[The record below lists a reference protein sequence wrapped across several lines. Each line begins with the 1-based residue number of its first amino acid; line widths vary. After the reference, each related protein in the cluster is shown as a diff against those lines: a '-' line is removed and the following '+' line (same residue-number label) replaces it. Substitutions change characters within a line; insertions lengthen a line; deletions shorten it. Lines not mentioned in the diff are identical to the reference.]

1 MDMKNFHNWVN
12 ATQKTNLEMTDTQR
26 QFGFNTSNIERK
38 IIEED
43 QETSPEMTDTDGEVT
58 LED

>member
-1 MDMKNFHNWVN
+1 MKNFHNWVN

-26 QFGFNTSNIERK
+26 QFGFNTSKIERK
-38 IIEED
+38 IVEED
-43 QETSPEMTDTDGEVT
+43 QETSPERTDTDGEVT

>member
-1 MDMKNFHNWVN
+1 MNMNDFHKWVN
-12 ATQKTNLEMTDTQR
+12 ATQKTNLEMSDTQR
-26 QFGFNTSNIERK
+26 QFGINSPNLERK
-38 IIEED
+38 IVEED